1 MRAGKVLAVL
11 VLAGA
16 GGLAGCIRATVVRTP
31 TGSGDIPAQ
40 LMAADRAFAAA
51 TAARGL
57 DGWMSFIAPD
67 AVRMGRMAN
76 PVRGTAAIRASD
88 AAIFADPA
96 VRLTWDPVDAGAF
109 DATHGWTIGR
119 SQVHRRAADGSD
131 QVASTG
137 RYITIWRRGEDGR
150 WLVVLDT
157 GAQDPAPAH

>member
-1 MRAGKVLAVL
+1 MGVKKLATMLVL
-11 VLAGA
+11 VSTI
-16 GGLAGCIRATVVRTP
+16 GCAHVQVVHAP
-31 TGSGDIPAQ
+31 AASADIPAQ

-67 AVRMGRMAN
+67 AVRMGRMQN
-76 PVRGTAAIRASD
+76 PVRGTDAIRASD

-96 VRLTWDPVDAGAF
+96 VRLTWEPVDAGAF
-109 DATHGWTIGR
+109 DAGHGWTIGR

-137 RYITIWRRGEDGR
+137 HYVTIWRRAQDGR

-157 GAQDPAPAH
+157 GAQDPAPPR

>member
-1 MRAGKVLAVL
+1 MRSIDLCGLVVAGLPLLA
-11 VLAGA
+11 
-16 GGLAGCIRATVVRTP
+16 AGCARPRAASPVP
-31 TGSGDIPAQ
+31 TGDVAAQ

-137 RYITIWRRGEDGR
+137 RYI
-150 WLVVLDT
+150 
-157 GAQDPAPAH
+157 